1 MLQSVTACEYYLSS
15 IYPVVNIRDNGPRIE
30 IEKSAGVITTQAG
43 SINTVDDV
51 LFKSR
56 GQRAEGRGQR
66 AGVRSSIDYEPNSN
80 ALIAAVGAERELL

>member
-56 GQRAEGRGQR
+56 EQR

>member
-15 IYPVVNIRDNGPRIE
+15 IYPVANLRDNGPRIG

-43 SINTVDDV
+43 SINTIDDV

-56 GQRAEGRGQR
+56 GQRAESREQR
-66 AGVRSSIDYEPNSN
+66 AEG
-80 ALIAAVGAERELL
+80 REQV

>member
-15 IYPVVNIRDNGPRIE
+15 INPVVNIRDNGPRIE

-56 GQRAEGRGQR
+56 EQRAESRCK
-66 AGVRSSIDYEPNSN
+66 E
-80 ALIAAVGAERELL
+80 